1 MYGTIEETLKMLTEL
16 RHKLPESCAAEVV
29 VAPPFTSIYTAYV
42 ALQDT
47 PIKLAGQNMHWE
59 SEGAFTGEI
68 SSSFLKEAG
77 CAYVLIGHSE
87 RRQYF
92 GETDETVN
100 KKIQAALAAE
110 LVPILCIGETQAQRK
125 AGKTEEV
132 LEQQLKKGLQGVP
145 MSDVKPLVVA
155 YEPVWAIGTGNTA
168 ALQDIEQ
175 ALHFIHNWL
184 AKAYDAPTAGGIRLL
199 YGGSVSPETSGEML
213 KVKNVRGLLV
223 GSASLSTD
231 KFLKIISSQGGS

>member
-1 MYGTIEETLKMLTEL
+1 
-16 RHKLPESCAAEVV
+16 
-29 VAPPFTSIYTAYV
+29 
-42 ALQDT
+42 
-47 PIKLAGQNMHWE
+47 MHWE

-155 YEPVWAIGTGNTA
+155 YEPVWAIGTGITA